1 MGHAQGKLALS
12 QHGLGCSHPF
22 RPVHDKGDLCL
33 HTACAA
39 ADIRFHSLLKGLE
52 PLGRVVKVRD
62 RLPEL
67 IRRIARQ
74 KSLEAAEGVSA
85 LVKVIGV
92 LYLVVACGI
101 FNEEV
106 SPPVSPLGVHI
117 EGFPIS
123 GPDKG
128 QGLPIRIAAS
138 FCDGSAKIGGDA
150 LDIFH
155 QGLGIFE
162 NLGVHPLEDVGP
174 SADQAEGIIDMA
186 ASVGLTAYNLPLGVE
201 GACGLH
207 QNFTGNFFFH
217 DLYSSHSF
225 SG

>member
-12 QHGLGCSHPF
+12 QHGLGCAHLF
-22 RPVHDKGDLCL
+22 RPVHNKGDLRL
-33 HTACAA
+33 HAACAA
-39 ADIRFHSLLKGLE
+39 ADILLNGFLKGLE

-92 LYLVVACGI
+92 LYLVVAGGI

-123 GPDKG
+123 GPDQG
-128 QGLPIRIAAS
+128 QGLPIRIAAP
-138 FCDGSAKIGGDA
+138 FHNGSAKIGGDA
-150 LDIFH
+150 LNIFH
-155 QGLGIFE
+155 QGLRIFE

-174 SADQAEGIIDMA
+174 LADQAEGIIDVA
-186 ASVGLTAYNLPLGVE
+186 ASVGLAAYNLPLGVE
-201 GACGLH
+201 GPCGFQ